1 MLQMRLHID
10 RYDFIV
16 IFYLGQLKINYM
28 FIFQEN
34 LCPQHFVCCLY
45 INSANRL
52 LLGFHLTVVFLLR
65 TLNPQWLFHMN
76 IQHIRVTFKFCHKQ
90 SKKKVHTTACNAV
103 YQFLQV
109 ILIIFPFSSP
119 SDERMSL
126 SKIWQ
131 DFLQIWIQ
139 VIYIFI
145 FCLSDNWVH
154 IQSFLRVILTMWSVH
169 IWD

>member
-1 MLQMRLHID
+1 M
-10 RYDFIV
+10 FN
-16 IFYLGQLKINYM
+16 LGQLKINYM
-28 FIFQEN
+28 LIFQEM
-34 LCPQHFVCCLY
+34 LCPKHSVCCLY
-45 INSANRL
+45 IDSAYRL
-52 LLGFHLTVVFLLR
+52 LLGFLLSAFLLR

-76 IQHIRVTFKFCHKQ
+76 IQNIRITFNFCHKQ
-90 SKKKVHTTACNAV
+90 STTKIHTTACNAV
-103 YQFLQV
+103 YQFLRV
-109 ILIIFPFSSP
+109 ILIIFPFLSP

-145 FCLSDNWVH
+145 FCLNDNCVH
-154 IQSFLRVILTMWSVH
+154 IQSLLRVILTMWSVH